1 MKPLV
6 NYCRWQR
13 AKLRLRG
20 RDDEVVWG
28 ELVFRA
34 STPEEEVTRFSYE
47 LATRRLTLEE
57 ADGPRTELLDD
68 MGVVIK
74 TNAGDAPQ

>member
-20 RDDEVVWG
+20 RDDSTVWG
-28 ELVFRA
+28 ELVFHA
-34 STPEEEVTRFSYE
+34 GSPEERLTRFRYE
-47 LATRRLTLEE
+47 LAARRITLEE
-57 ADGPRTELLDD
+57 AAGPVTQQLDE
-68 MGVVIK
+68 MGVIV
-74 TNAGDAPQ
+74 TTSAGDAPQ

>member
-20 RDDEVVWG
+20 RDEDAVWG
-28 ELVFRA
+28 ELIFLA
-34 STPEEEVTRFSYE
+34 GGIEERVTRFRFD
-47 LATRRLTLEE
+47 LASRRITLEE
-57 ADGPRTELLDD
+57 RDGPLIQQLDE
-68 MGVVIK
+68 MGVIV
-74 TNAGDAPQ
+74 TTSAGDAPQ